1 MQPVCLN
8 LKKKK
13 KKLEKKRQ
21 TLTTERGSFITDLSA
36 LLEN

>member
-8 LKKKK
+8 LEKKKELK
-13 KKLEKKRQ
+13 KKRQ
-21 TLTTERGSFITDLSA
+21 TLTTETGSFITDLSA